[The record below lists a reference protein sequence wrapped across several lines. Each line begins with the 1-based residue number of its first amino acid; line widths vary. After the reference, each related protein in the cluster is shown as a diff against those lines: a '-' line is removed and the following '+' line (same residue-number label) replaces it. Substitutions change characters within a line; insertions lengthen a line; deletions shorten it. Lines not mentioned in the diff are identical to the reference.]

1 MQNRDVAEMLDRAA
15 RVLALRGENRYRIRA
30 YKKAAH
36 AVAALDEDIRNVAAE
51 DRLQQVAGIGPA
63 LAAKIK
69 EIIATGKLALLERL
83 ETSQIPAEINKNIL
97 LAAALTFSSE
107 LVPNLERLP
116 GIQQVQ
122 VAGAVRRCQETV
134 TGLELVVAVSDIKQA
149 KEALSGY
156 PQLHQLTWKNTV
168 GHAVHS
174 FGVEIALYLTSEE
187 NFTPLLWQITGSEE
201 HVKKVMAKI
210 KRKTGYDLN
219 SPESLAKLQI
229 AKEEDIYEL
238 ADLAPIIPELREDWG
253 EIEAAQSGK
262 LPQVIEAADYK
273 GDLHVHT
280 NWSDGTASIE
290 QMVAT
295 AAELGYEY
303 LAITDHS
310 RSLKIA
316 RGLSLERLA
325 KQKKYIESLQD
336 KYNLRILT
344 GIEADIL
351 DDGSV
356 DAPDEILAE
365 LDVVI
370 ASVHSGFRQSQAKL
384 TERICRAMQNPY
396 VQVIGH
402 ATGRLLGRR
411 DPYDIDLEEVLRVAA
426 ATGTALEINS
436 SPDRLDI
443 NDQVARL
450 AKEAGIAVTI
460 NTDAHS
466 QLELANIVLGL
477 SVARR
482 GWLEKKEVLNTY
494 PRQEILAVL
503 QQKKRR

>member
-1 MQNRDVAEMLDRAA
+1 
-15 RVLALRGENRYRIRA
+15 
-30 YKKAAH
+30 
-36 AVAALDEDIRNVAAE
+36 
-51 DRLQQVAGIGPA
+51 
-63 LAAKIK
+63 
-69 EIIATGKLALLERL
+69 
-83 ETSQIPAEINKNIL
+83 
-97 LAAALTFSSE
+97 
-107 LVPNLERLP
+107 
-116 GIQQVQ
+116 
-122 VAGAVRRCQETV
+122 
-134 TGLELVVAVSDIKQA
+134 
-149 KEALSGY
+149 
-156 PQLHQLTWKNTV
+156 
-168 GHAVHS
+168 
-174 FGVEIALYLTSEE
+174 
-187 NFTPLLWQITGSEE
+187 
-201 HVKKVMAKI
+201 
-210 KRKTGYDLN
+210 
-219 SPESLAKLQI
+219 
-229 AKEEDIYEL
+229 
-238 ADLAPIIPELREDWG
+238 
-253 EIEAAQSGK
+253 
-262 LPQVIEAADYK
+262 
-273 GDLHVHT
+273 
-280 NWSDGTASIE
+280 
-290 QMVAT
+290 
-295 AAELGYEY
+295 
-303 LAITDHS
+303 
-310 RSLKIA
+310 
-316 RGLSLERLA
+316 LA